1 MGEHDWIETKKEC
14 EVDERGN
21 LVPRLI
27 TLERSRKKYLGFEKK
42 DAVDILL
49 RIASFFAVFIPL
61 GLFYLQRKAE
71 INKQKAIYQLQVY
84 AEATSLLHQIL
95 EMPADSANFSS
106 ASNKLYFD
114 SYPKLRILGENEVS
128 NKFREIKNQLPLY
141 SFLYKIDDHLNN
153 FFQNASHLLDVML
166 YIDDTHTGDDKKTI
180 ERFFQE
186 KKITDSSYAAFA
198 SLQQSLDQNFVNKDP
213 ADTNGRSAIQQFA
226 QREKLQV
233 VKMEEYHAW
242 FNNLSDRFYTDTLIR
257 THGYNDDYDYYY
269 AGFAESSS
277 AVTMKLK
284 DMKQELAGH
293 KDLISRFKTH
303 LLREVEQLDS
313 LMMVS
318 NSHL

>member
-1 MGEHDWIETKKEC
+1 MGEHEWIQTKKEC
-14 EVDERGN
+14 EVDAQGN
-21 LVPRLI
+21 LVPRMI

-49 RIASFFAVFIPL
+49 RVASFFAVFIPL

-106 ASNKLYFD
+106 ATNKLYFD

-128 NKFREIKNQLPLY
+128 NKFREIKNQIPLY
-141 SFLYKIDDHLNN
+141 SFLYKVDDHLSN
-153 FFQNASHLLDVML
+153 FYQNASHLLDGML

-186 KKITDSSYAAFA
+186 KRVTDSSYVAFA
-198 SLQQSLDQNFVNKDP
+198 SLQQALRQNFVSKEP
-213 ADTNGRSAIQQFA
+213 ADTNGLNAIQQFA
-226 QREKLQV
+226 KREKIQV
-233 VKMEEYHAW
+233 DKMEEYHAW

-257 THGYNDDYDYYY
+257 NHGYNDDYDYYY
-269 AGFAESSS
+269 VGFAETSG
-277 AVTMKLK
+277 AVTMKMK
-284 DMKQELAGH
+284 DMKQELTGH
-293 KDLISRFKTH
+293 KDLISNFKNH